1 MNYLARMIDNGRVI
15 KRLQFEA
22 DNPLQAWTIAN
33 DGIDPLSGTWVEA
46 TRVID
51 KVPAPHPDKLTAKA
65 EKLGALREYFCIE
78 QGNTPLDLRTALE
91 ITGQITHT
99 AGGYVPAPD
108 FSNNDQGAD
117 HAQE

>member
-1 MNYLARMIDNGRVI
+1 MIYLARMIDNGRVI

-51 KVPAPHPDKLTAKA
+51 RVPAPHPDKLTPKA
-65 EKLGALREYFCIE
+65 EKLGALRESFCTN
-78 QGNTPLDLRTALE
+78 QGDNPKDLRSAPAAHGYRPT
-91 ITGQITHT
+91 TGW
-99 AGGYVPAPD
+99 P
-108 FSNNDQGAD
+108 SN
-117 HAQE
+117 E